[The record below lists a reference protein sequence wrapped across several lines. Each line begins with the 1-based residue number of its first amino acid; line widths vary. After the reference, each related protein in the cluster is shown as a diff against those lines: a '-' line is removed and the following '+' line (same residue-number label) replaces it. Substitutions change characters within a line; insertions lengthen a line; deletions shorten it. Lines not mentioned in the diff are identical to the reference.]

1 MKKSLEEKTTEL
13 SHAMRRSEQYEAE
26 VKRVRARVEE
36 LKKELA
42 AVQDELDTAT
52 NSVRKLQRANE
63 DLLEQLESANVQL
76 EHFRNR

>member
-63 DLLEQLESANVQL
+63 DLLEQLGSANVQL